1 MSAIAYFRADIFTE
15 KAVSAVADALNMTD
29 CADIFTGKA
38 VSAIADEVC
47 ARLDTL
53 GIKYDRVSH
62 PPVLTIAD
70 CAETDAKLNAV
81 TAKNYFL
88 TTKNQKRFYLC
99 LARPEARFVTKDVSK
114 QVASPRLS
122 FASDEKLWELL
133 GVKSGSVSPLALMFD
148 SAKDVTLLVD
158 SRLYAAE
165 RLAFHPCDNT
175 QTAAMSAADFFGK
188 FLPAVGVE
196 PVRVEMEN
204 IR

>member
-1 MSAIAYFRADIFTE
+1 M
-15 KAVSAVADALNMTD
+15 
-29 CADIFTGKA
+29 
-38 VSAIADEVC
+38 SAIADEVC
-47 ARLDTL
+47 ARLDAL
-53 GIKYDRVSH
+53 DIAYDRASH

-99 LARPEARFVTKDVSK
+99 VARPEARFVTKDVSK
-114 QVASPRLS
+114 QVDSPRLS
-122 FASDEKLWELL
+122 FASDEKLYEILR
-133 GVKSGSVSPLALMFD
+133 VHAGSVSPLALMFD

-158 SRLYAAE
+158 SRLYGAD

-175 QTAAMSAADFFGK
+175 QTVAMSAADFFGK
-188 FLPAVGVE
+188 FLSAVRCA
-196 PVRVEMEN
+196 PVCVEMEN

>member
-1 MSAIAYFRADIFTE
+1 M
-15 KAVSAVADALNMTD
+15 
-29 CADIFTGKA
+29 
-38 VSAIADEVC
+38 SAIADEVC
-47 ARLDTL
+47 ARLDAL
-53 GIKYDRVSH
+53 GIKYDRVTH

-88 TTKNQKRFYLC
+88 TTKSQKRFYLC

-133 GVKSGSVSPLALMFD
+133 RVRAGSVSPLALMFD

-175 QTAAMSAADFFGK
+175 QTVAMSAAGFFGK
-188 FLPAVGVE
+188 FLPTVGVE
-196 PVRVEMEN
+196 PVRVEMPEVLEI